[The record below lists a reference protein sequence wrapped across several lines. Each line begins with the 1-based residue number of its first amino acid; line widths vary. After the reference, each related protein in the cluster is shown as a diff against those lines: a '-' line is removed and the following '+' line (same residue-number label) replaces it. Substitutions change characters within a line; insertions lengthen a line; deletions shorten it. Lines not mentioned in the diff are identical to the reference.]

1 MHEEYTMVGQMQRVK
16 LFMFT
21 YVYKYMQIYMFHI
34 HILQVCP
41 STLAKLLKSLS
52 CILSSFAHTTAN
64 VRLSRLYTTKSLE
77 AKLRRII
84 PDRKKIKFNLCSNHR
99 FELID
104 KLILAKPAVFYSLLP
119 IYLCS
124 EKYLEEH
131 ILFYLAI

>member
-1 MHEEYTMVGQMQRVK
+1 MHKEYTMVGQMQRVK
-16 LFMFT
+16 LIMFT

-52 CILSSFAHTTAN
+52 RILSSFDHTTAN
-64 VRLSRLYTTKSLE
+64 VRLSRLYNTKSLE

-84 PDRKKIKFNLCSNHR
+84 PDRKKIKFNLCSNHQ

-104 KLILAKPAVFYSLLP
+104 KLILANPAVFYSLLP